1 MLYIC
6 IEQLRIITQKLKT
19 MKAKIIKTETIEATE
34 FSMESNIIELDSI
47 PTVTEQ
53 EKLFENYESIILE
66 F

>member
-1 MLYIC
+1 
-6 IEQLRIITQKLKT
+6 